1 MKKLV
6 VLSGAG
12 ISAES
17 GIKTFRDSG
26 GLWEEHR
33 VEDVATPEAWQR
45 NPELVQKFYNERRR
59 QALDVHPNRAHRILA
74 ELEDHFD
81 VTIIT
86 QNIDPLHEKAGSS
99 KVVHLH
105 GELFKSRSSSNPNL
119 IYDIEGWE
127 LKAGDFCAEGSQLR
141 PHIVWFGEQ
150 VPMMTVAMEITEGAD
165 IFVVVGTS
173 LAVYPAAGLVH
184 YVKEDVPIYLIDPVQ
199 PEINLSKNMTFIE
212 EKATVG
218 VAKLFDLIVNRPAET
233 QRLRE

>member
-33 VEDVATPEAWQR
+33 VEDVATPEAWER
-45 NPELVQKFYNERRR
+45 DPELVQKFYNERRK
-59 QALDVHPNRAHRILA
+59 QALSVEPNRAHRILA
-74 ELEDHFD
+74 ELEDYFD

-86 QNIDPLHEKAGSS
+86 QNIDHLHERAGSS

-105 GELFKSRSSSNPNL
+105 GELFKSRSSRNPKL
-119 IYDIEGWE
+119 VYDIEGWE
-127 LKAGDFCAEGSQLR
+127 LKTGDLCAEGSQLR

-150 VPMMTVAMEITEGAD
+150 VPMMTVAMEITEEAD
-165 IFVVVGTS
+165 IFVVIGTS
-173 LAVYPAAGLVH
+173 LAVYPAAGLVN
-184 YVKEDVPIYLIDPVQ
+184 YVKDDAPVYLIDPVQ
-199 PEINLSKNMTFIE
+199 PEINLSKNTTFIK
-212 EKATVG
+212 EKATIG
-218 VAKLFDLIVNRPAET
+218 VAKLFDTLVKVAE
-233 QRLRE
+233 

>member
-33 VEDVATPEAWQR
+33 VEDVATPEAWER
-45 NPELVQKFYNERRR
+45 DPELVLKFYNERRK

-86 QNIDPLHEKAGSS
+86 QNIDHLHERAGSS

-105 GELFKSRSSSNPNL
+105 GELFKSRSSKNPSL

-127 LKAGDFCAEGSQLR
+127 IKTGDLCAEGSQLR

-150 VPMMTVAMEITEGAD
+150 VPMMTEAVRITEEAD
-165 IFVVVGTS
+165 IFVVIGTS
-173 LAVYPAAGLVH
+173 LAVYPAAGLVY
-184 YVKEDVPIYLIDPVQ
+184 YVKPGTPIYLIDPVQ
-199 PEINLSKNMTFIE
+199 PEITLSKNMTFIK

-218 VAKLFDLIVNRPAET
+218 AAKLFKLIVNDGAARAVI
-233 QRLRE
+233 

>member
-6 VLSGAG
+6 VLTGAG
-12 ISAES
+12 VSAES

-26 GLWEEHR
+26 GLWENHR

-45 NPELVQKFYNERRR
+45 DPELVQKFYNERRR
-59 QALDVHPNRAHRILA
+59 QALDVSPNLAHRILV

-86 QNIDPLHEKAGSS
+86 QNVDHLHERAGSS

-105 GELFKSRSSSNPNL
+105 GELFKSRSSTHPEL

-127 LKAGDFCAEGSQLR
+127 IKTGDLCAEGSQLR

-150 VPMMTVAMEITEGAD
+150 VPMMAEAVGITEQAD
-165 IFVVVGTS
+165 IFVVIGTS

-184 YVKEDVPIYLIDPVQ
+184 YVSPDVPIYLIDPQQ
-199 PEINLSKNMTFIE
+199 PDITLSKNMTFIK

-218 VAKLFDLIVNRPAET
+218 AAELFDKLVKE
-233 QRLRE
+233 QVD